1 MIRFR
6 PLWGLTLW
14 TVLGLAM
21 LVALGVW
28 QLERLAWKEDLIARV
43 NAQIH
48 APSVPLQE
56 AIDGGIEGAEWR
68 HVTVKGRFENDK
80 EIYLFAPGPHGEPGV
95 QVITPLQADNG
106 AEVLINRG
114 WVPDAKAD
122 PAARPAGQIA
132 SETTITGIARL
143 SVQPGWFTP
152 APDYVHRR
160 WYSKTAETMATLL
173 HTEVLPLFVEADATP
188 NPGGYPI
195 GGQTVVDF
203 PNNHLQYAIT
213 WIGLALALAGV
224 YLAYHVRQGRLTFG
238 K

>member
-1 MIRFR
+1 MVFR
-6 PLWGLTLW
+6 PLWGLTIW

-21 LVALGVW
+21 LIGLGVW
-28 QLERLAWKEDLIARV
+28 QVERLYWKEDLIARV
-43 NAQIH
+43 NTQIH
-48 APSVPLQE
+48 AQPEPLQE
-56 AIDGGIEGAEWR
+56 AIDGGFENSEWR
-68 HVTVKGRFENDK
+68 HVTVTGRFENDK
-80 EIYLFAPGPHGEPGV
+80 ELYLFAPGPHGEPGV

-114 WVPDAKAD
+114 WVPDARAD
-122 PAARPAGQIA
+122 PATRVQGQIA
-132 SETTITGIARL
+132 GETTVTGIVRR

-152 APDYVHRR
+152 DPDYARRR
-160 WYSKTAETMATLL
+160 WFSKTAESMAAVL

-195 GGQTVVDF
+195 GGQTVVEF

-213 WIGLALALAGV
+213 WFGLALALMGV
-224 YLAYHVRQGRLTFG
+224 YLAYHVRQGRLRFG